1 MHFPSIETAFPKR
14 HVKKRPIFHHVYI
27 IKKLFERQQIIQ
39 EDTFPLSKL
48 CHGLLLTLDYHV
60 VWIRQWE
67 NDVLILF
74 LLSKFHAGEVSEK
87 MVWPS
92 SDRNVELPSGRPT
105 CRFIFWK
112 MHVSCWRRSGG
123 IRRQKHTGAH
133 SKNPSLSPWGR
144 FPIN

>member
-92 SDRNVELPSGRPT
+92 SDRNVELPSGRIIIC
-105 CRFIFWK
+105 CRINNWK
-112 MHVSCWRRSGG
+112 NQS
-123 IRRQKHTGAH
+123 IE
-133 SKNPSLSPWGR
+133 
-144 FPIN
+144 

>member
-92 SDRNVELPSGRPT
+92 SDRNVELPSGRIIGPAYMYALLLVLVILVG
-105 CRFIFWK
+105 RSLFICCFC
-112 MHVSCWRRSGG
+112 VFQLG
-123 IRRQKHTGAH
+123 
-133 SKNPSLSPWGR
+133 SKNRAAGT
-144 FPIN
+144 